1 MYYSNLNLLIDLRKI
16 SLLTPKLYCI
26 SISIYINDIEKYI
39 KYYNKIAKNINRKYK
54 NDIYKY
60 IDIDKIYNLEYP
72 IKNRNIPTNIHTYNC
87 YYLNSISS
95 KNILK
100 SYKYVNG
107 LDSIIYHR
115 INKVTDTT
123 LFLIYKNNGM
133 NRSPKDKYIPLK
145 YCINIWDAL
154 HKLDYELYYSL
165 NLFLKK
171 NSTIDYIRC
180 ILSTDNNYDMETLY
194 LNIMSNVIMYCK
206 FNINILFY
214 RKDGKYC
221 HSDPLIFKPL
231 EHDNEY
237 ISNEIIFID
246 KKYNI
251 GICRNIISS
260 PCVYID
266 KFLSDDKSLLKIKFK
281 NANNKIYKIIM
292 NNIYL
297 LSYYDLT
304 GDIYIYLN
312 NNNEKKFYS
321 KKLSINNCTSLE
333 FSQVFIH
340 NFKIYNTTSDI
351 VKICIY
357 NNIYDNLKIDFENI
371 GITNNEDMH
380 TSIQKIMNTNN
391 ITLFKKFNKL
401 INKTVKYHIKILDNN
416 FDLDK
421 YKILFDFLTYTYMK
435 SQSNR

>member
-26 SISIYINDIEKYI
+26 SISIYINNIEKYI

-133 NRSPKDKYIPLK
+133 NRSPKDKYVKLK

-171 NSTIDYIRC
+171 NSSIDYIRC

-194 LNIMSNVIMYCK
+194 LNIMNNVIMYCK

-214 RKDGKYC
+214 RNNGNYY

-246 KKYNI
+246 KNYNI

-281 NANNKIYKIIM
+281 NANNKTYTIMM

-321 KKLSINNCTSLE
+321 SKLSINNCTSLE
-333 FSQVFIH
+333 FSYVFIH

-371 GITNNEDMH
+371 GITNNEDIY
-380 TSIQKIMNTNN
+380 TSIQKIINTNN

-401 INKTVKYHIKILDNN
+401 INKTVKYHIKILDKN

-421 YKILFDFLTYTYMK
+421 YKILFDFLTYIYMK